1 MRVKRRK
8 TGKGFSLVEVLIA
21 LVILAVGILVIAQ
34 MQAAAIDGLT
44 FSRHMS
50 TATQLGQQ
58 HLEYLRSLPFHESDA
73 TVCPTVDG
81 AALRDGGGRC
91 VLFDDVDG
99 DGNPGPFL
107 YYQNPRNELGQ
118 EVPPN
123 APGMKYYLRWR
134 VERGGVSGTPGPGGG
149 IGIPGAGQMAITVQ
163 VIWWEKQP
171 ATIPDLTTLSATGL
185 RTSKGRMVE
194 FRSLR
199 QQDF

>member
-1 MRVKRRK
+1 MKRKRRK

-50 TATQLGQQ
+50 SATQLAQQ

-81 AALRDGGGRC
+81 AALRDSGDRC
-91 VLFDDVDG
+91 VLFDPADG
-99 DGNPGPFL
+99 DGEPGPFL
-107 YYQNPRNELGQ
+107 YYTNPRNELGQ
-118 EVPPN
+118 EVLRN

-149 IGIPGAGQMAITVQ
+149 IGIPGPGQMAITVQ
-163 VIWWEKQP
+163 VIWWERQP
-171 ATIPDLTTLSATGL
+171 AEIPDLSQMTAADL
-185 RTSKGRMVE
+185 RASKGRMVE